1 MTVKSMVSNVKQTK
15 NDFVFIRMDT
25 LIERLKRMRAL
36 NSTPANIGLTQYTWK
51 SCTIGDSF
59 CANKTKRK

>member
-1 MTVKSMVSNVKQTK
+1 MTVKNMVSNV
-15 NDFVFIRMDT
+15 NRSSDDFVFIRMDT

-51 SCTIGDSF
+51 SCSIGT
-59 CANKTKRK
+59 AQKNKR